1 MLEAIR
7 EASDFIKNRISLQPK
22 VAVILGTGLG
32 NQLCKAVTEVQ
43 VIPYGIIPHFPR
55 TTVESHQGQLIA
67 GNLSGKPVL
76 ILRGRWHYYEGYD
89 MWQIALPVRVLKK
102 LGITYLLLS
111 NAAGCVKESWKKGE
125 LMLITDHIA
134 LHPDNPLRGIH
145 YKQFGERFV
154 DMGMPYDPKLMQRM
168 CKLAARHNIVLRE
181 GVYAAVQGPSLETRA
196 EYRFLRIIGADAVGM
211 STVPEVIAA
220 VQAGMRCCA
229 VSVLT
234 NEAKTDKPNPVSLQ
248 DIIRT
253 AREGEKNLALLF
265 TKLIESLRI

>member
-1 MLEAIR
+1 
-7 EASDFIKNRISLQPK
+7 
-22 VAVILGTGLG
+22 
-32 NQLCKAVTEVQ
+32 
-43 VIPYGIIPHFPR
+43 
-55 TTVESHQGQLIA
+55 
-67 GNLSGKPVL
+67 
-76 ILRGRWHYYEGYD
+76 
-89 MWQIALPVRVLKK
+89 
-102 LGITYLLLS
+102 
-111 NAAGCVKESWKKGE
+111 
-125 LMLITDHIA
+125 MLITDHIA

-253 AREGEKNLALLF
+253 AREGEKPCPLF